1 MFQFKP
7 RQNNVDIGKSKYKT
21 LEVVGLDSTDQ
32 RLRVINWKLS
42 QVTIYLDKGIQD
54 RLTIHRSI
62 G

>member
-42 QVTIYLDKGIQD
+42 QM
-54 RLTIHRSI
+54 
-62 G
+62 